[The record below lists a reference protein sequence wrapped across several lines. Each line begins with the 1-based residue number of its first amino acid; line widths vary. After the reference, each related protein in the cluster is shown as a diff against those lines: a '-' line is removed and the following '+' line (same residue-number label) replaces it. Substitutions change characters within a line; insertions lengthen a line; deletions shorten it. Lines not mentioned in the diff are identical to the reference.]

1 MSNLRKEVIEASK
14 TKALISAVVAPVTVM
29 FIMYFIDTSS
39 TLVAGGIWYAIA
51 SFIYLVDNKKQLT
64 AYYYFQNMKIVGV
77 LVSPAVI
84 LVGLGIYLSKFA

>member
-29 FIMYFIDTSS
+29 FVMYFINTSS
-39 TLVAGGIWYAIA
+39 TLVAGLAWYAIA
-51 SFIYLVDNKKQLT
+51 SLVYIIDNSKQLT
-64 AYYYFQNMKIVGV
+64 AIYYFQNMKIVGV
-77 LVSPAVI
+77 FVSPVVV